1 MKKRLAVV
9 LAALMMLSTTTFLA
23 AGSPVTTVDP
33 VTPNVQ
39 VTEVAAGTETAA
51 APAAATA
58 LVGENA
64 TVAKV
69 VNVTAA
75 IDPAVGFIDI
85 TFTVTGFAAG
95 ETLDVLHWNGTNW
108 DNSPEVLAFANGQAT
123 VRFTNLSP
131 VAFVKVAAAAPA
143 PAPQP
148 STNETT
154 ATLPPYNPNV
164 WPWNEIIAREEA
176 AKAAQNAATDAT
188 LPKTGAVAVLP
199 FAAMACLAGAVVC
212 GRKEK

>member
-23 AGSPVTTVDP
+23 VESPNT
-33 VTPNVQ
+33 NVSSDVAT
-39 VTEVAAGTETAA
+39 VTEVSDATVIAA

-69 VNVTAA
+69 VEVTAA
-75 IDPAVGFIDI
+75 IDPAVGYIDVP
-85 TFTVTGFAAG
+85 FTVTGFATG

-108 DNSPEVLAFANGQAT
+108 DNSPEVLSFANGQAV
-123 VRFTNLSP
+123 VRFTSLSP
-131 VAFVKVAAAAPA
+131 VAFVKVAAPA
-143 PAPQP
+143 TPATPAPQP
-148 STNETT
+148 EEKEEAS
-154 ATLPPYNPNV
+154 ALPPYNPNV